1 MGDAFNDDD
10 RKSPAE
16 GNIIGRPE
24 RLVAQLGKVKPSAP
38 VIESGDPDAA
48 TKEDG
53 NALGLSYG
61 CSATKYFVQLRLY
74 VVVNTIIAMN
84 ILI

>member
-1 MGDAFNDDD
+1 MRDAFHDND

-24 RLVAQLGKVKPSAP
+24 RLVAQLGKVKPGAS
-38 VIESGDPDAA
+38 VIQSGDLDGA

-53 NALGLSYG
+53 NALGLSCG
-61 CSATKYFVQLRLY
+61 CSAAKYFFQLRLY
-74 VVVNTIIAMN
+74 VVVNIIIAMN
-84 ILI
+84 ILV